1 MHSYALLNSIADLG
15 CKCVKI
21 ALTKI
26 CKRIMCQK
34 WFEAVCAA
42 AGNYL
47 AAKQR
52 NWSYFC
58 RQRFCHD
65 WMKNSLWYTLI
76 TTNDL
81 ALGIVEDA
89 GDPGP
94 APSTT
99 YRDLKEKLQPKFM
112 VTPTEL
118 FAPSSIQPGYESSG
132 KDLKQLHKNIDGT
145 LNELEC
151 YRAIFNGRR
160 FCLLSVI
167 QWLERED
174 LVMWRK
180 LPRNCAGRLFFLKVL
195 TTVEVYMLCYW
206 QFIGP
211 IVFPCLDFFL
221 QSIADGCLRGVRPL
235 R

>member
-47 AAKQR
+47 V
-52 NWSYFC
+52 
-58 RQRFCHD
+58 
-65 WMKNSLWYTLI
+65 WYTLI